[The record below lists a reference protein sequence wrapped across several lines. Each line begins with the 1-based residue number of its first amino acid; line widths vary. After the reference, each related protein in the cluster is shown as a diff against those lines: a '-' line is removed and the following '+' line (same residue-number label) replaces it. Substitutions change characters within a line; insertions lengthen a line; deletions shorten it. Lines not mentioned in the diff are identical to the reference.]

1 MTNFKKVDELIFD
14 ITKQIFKRHDKNF
27 LTIQE
32 NWEFLVGKELYN
44 LSQPKKINKYDVLI
58 VSVKNPY
65 LLDLQYKTEEII
77 KKINA
82 LLKSKTVCKI
92 KLIVKN

>member
-58 VSVKNPY
+58 VSVKSLFIRFTIQNR
-65 LLDLQYKTEEII
+65 EII

-82 LLKSKTVCKI
+82 LLKK
-92 KLIVKN
+92 

>member
-1 MTNFKKVDELIFD
+1 MRNFKKIDELIFD

-32 NWEFLVGKELYN
+32 NWESLVGKKFYSLCK
-44 LSQPKKINKYDVLI
+44 PKKINKYDVLI
-58 VSVKNPY
+58 VNVKNPY
-65 LLDLQYKTEEII
+65 LLDLQYKSDEIV

-82 LLKSKTVCKI
+82 LLKSKTICKI
-92 KLIVKN
+92 RLIIKN